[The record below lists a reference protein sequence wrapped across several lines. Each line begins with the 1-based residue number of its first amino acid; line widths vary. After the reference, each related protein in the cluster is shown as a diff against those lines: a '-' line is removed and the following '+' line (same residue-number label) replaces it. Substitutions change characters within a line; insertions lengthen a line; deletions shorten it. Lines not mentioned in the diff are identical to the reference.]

1 MDQPNNVIP
10 FPRKPLQAD
19 EDDYAHRMLLN
30 GVACAWILVVVGSA
44 AWTFE
49 VIATIPKRD
58 CNFSARRPCTS
69 TAQRATPPSFF
80 LSDGVTN

>member
-10 FPRKPLQAD
+10 FPRKPAPPG
-19 EDDYAHRMLLN
+19 EDDYARRILLN
-30 GVACAWILVVVGSA
+30 ILAFVWIVVVGSA

-49 VIATIPKRD
+49 VIATVPKRD

-69 TAQRATPPSFF
+69 TAQRATMPSVVP
-80 LSDGVTN
+80 SDGFAN